1 MMTVNNNVLNRL
13 EKLASLKVTD
23 DKREEIEGQLSEIIG
38 FVDNLSGLDVSSIG
52 ATFTTLNGGT
62 QMADDIPV
70 SQKEIADNILAN
82 APKSENNFF
91 IVPKIIE

>member
-1 MMTVNNNVLNRL
+1 MTVDNNVLNRL
-13 EKLASLKVTD
+13 EKLASLKVTE
-23 DKREEIEGQLSEIIG
+23 DKRGEIENQLTEIIG
-38 FVDNLSGLDVSSIG
+38 FVDNLSGLDVSSIN

-62 QMADDIPV
+62 QMAEDIPL
-70 SQKEIADNILAN
+70 SQKEVANNILAN